1 MGDGHGGIDKVAPDL
16 HLEHDKQE
24 NQARQHGPGYALPP
38 DPFVST
44 TGICFVGVRLGQAPD
59 ATRALRHDA
68 RGRLEGA
75 VQEHRDASL
84 PHRGPRTQR
93 KAPHQSGKFLYFIG
107 YLFAPV

>member
-38 DPFVST
+38 DPSVPM
-44 TGICFVGVRLGQAPD
+44 TGICFVGVQLRPAPD
-59 ATRALRHDA
+59 AARALRHDA

-75 VQEHRDASL
+75 VQGRRDASL
-84 PHRGPRTQR
+84 PHRGPWT
-93 KAPHQSGKFLYFIG
+93 
-107 YLFAPV
+107 